1 MLDRD
6 NLTKNKILFFQKT
19 GQVGNPLLKGRGNE
33 LRAENDKGS
42 DKI

>member
-19 GQVGNPLLKGRGNE
+19 RQVGNPLLKGRGNE